1 MVLEAALV
9 LSSEKG
15 SAYNTPCGNGMNCP
29 QLRILRMN
37 ACGLPEL
44 HLHAPLLWDKHGR
57 AYFFMHITYVGV
69 HTEKR
74 KVSAK
79 WSGYNVGNVKQT
91 GAMPYGI
98 QEAFHGSA
106 LRKW

>member
-1 MVLEAALV
+1 
-9 LSSEKG
+9 
-15 SAYNTPCGNGMNCP
+15 
-29 QLRILRMN
+29 
-37 ACGLPEL
+37 
-44 HLHAPLLWDKHGR
+44 
-57 AYFFMHITYVGV
+57 MHITYVGV